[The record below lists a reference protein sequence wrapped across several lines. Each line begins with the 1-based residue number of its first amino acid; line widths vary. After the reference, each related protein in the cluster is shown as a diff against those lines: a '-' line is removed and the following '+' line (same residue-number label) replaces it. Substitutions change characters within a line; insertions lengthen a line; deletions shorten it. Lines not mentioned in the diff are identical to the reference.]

1 MSRTTYVW
9 CPEAGAVV
17 EKWRAARYRGDNGAP
32 TLLDAPHVLGV
43 MPETQH
49 PIDGKRYD
57 SRERYNAVTRRHGAV
72 DVGKREMAKMM
83 ERGNKPVSSGPTV
96 AQSIKEALQRHG
108 HL

>member
-9 CPEAGAVV
+9 CPVAGAVV

-43 MPETQH
+43 MPETRH
-49 PIDGKRYD
+49 PIDWKVYD
-57 SRERYNAVTRRHGAV
+57 SREQYNAVTRAHGCTE
-72 DVGKREMAKMM
+72 VGKREMGRMM
-83 ERGNKPVSSGPTV
+83 ERGPRQIDPTLGV
-96 AQSIKEALQRHG
+96 RASIKEALQRHG

>member
-1 MSRTTYVW
+1 MSRETYVW
-9 CPEAGAVV
+9 CPVAGGVV

-49 PIDGKRYD
+49 PIDGRRYD
-57 SRERYNAVTRRHGAV
+57 SRERYNEVTRRHGAV
-72 DVGKREMAKMM
+72 EVGKREMSRMM
-83 ERGNKPVSSGPTV
+83 ERGNRPVQTGPTV
-96 AQSIKEALQRHG
+96 AQSVKEALQRHG